1 MSSAWATPVW
11 FFFHGMAEKVHED
24 FFNANKGAC
33 LNIVKTKCCALP
45 CPMCRTA
52 ATKYM

>member
-1 MSSAWATPVW
+1 MSKVWANPVW

-33 LNIVKTKCCALP
+33 LNIIKTIFVLP
-45 CPMCRTA
+45 YLYIYSMNL
-52 ATKYM
+52 